1 MALSKNQQIAAI
13 AVAILAVLGLLWMY
27 HRNEG
32 YGTLPQMTLSRIVP
46 FPSINQDY
54 LNYNQGASTNYAS
67 EADPYQHQTIMNL
80 GPYPAPPRSNTDT
93 AMKDY
98 IQANYLQQLVPEGGL
113 YGPADLGDVN
123 YAYSAYTPK

>member
-1 MALSKNQQIAAI
+1 MARSTIVIVALI
-13 AVAILAVLGLLWMY
+13 AVVSAVFLWMAS
-27 HRNEG
+27 RPEG

-46 FPSINQDY
+46 FPAINQDY
-54 LNYNQGASTNYAS
+54 LNYNTGHSTNYS
-67 EADPYQHQTIMNL
+67 PEDDPYQHHTIMNL

-98 IQANYLQQLVPEGGL
+98 IKANYLQQMVPEGGL

-123 YAYSAYTPK
+123 YAYSAYTA